1 MSLDSRYLSP
11 SRINTPFILSPNQLN
26 IASANQIQ
34 PIRYYRQL
42 NSSNPNPVFVL
53 NRTTLPPA
61 SQLPPN
67 FNQLEKIR
75 VIENGQIERF
85 RDGVGY
91 LDKSLNIL

>member
-1 MSLDSRYLSP
+1 MSFDSRYLPP
-11 SRINTPFILSPNQLN
+11 SRVNTPFILSPNQLN

-42 NSSNPNPVFVL
+42 NSNPNPVFVL

-61 SQLPPN
+61 SQLPQN

-91 LDKSLNIL
+91 